1 MAPRASWKGQ
11 LRLSLVSFP
20 IRLHNALTST
30 GQISLNQLHRDCGRR
45 LRQQMICPEHGP
57 VDRSEIAKGYEF
69 EKDKYVLID
78 DSDLEKI
85 KIETQKTIEL
95 LQFIDADELD
105 PIYHENYYF
114 VGPDGPVAQDAFRV
128 IREAMARNKKVG
140 IGRVVMSNREH
151 IVALWPEG
159 QGFMLATLR
168 YADEVRAAAPYFE
181 DIRQGDVDAAHLKL
195 AEQLIENHTAPLDM
209 TQFKD
214 RYQEALLAVIRAKIE
229 GSEPIVAQ
237 EEQAGQVIN
246 LMDALKASVQQ
257 ADRKKPPAPSIK
269 PAKAAKA
276 GKTKRA

>member
-20 IRLHNALTST
+20 IRLHNAITSA

-45 LRQQMICPEHGP
+45 LKQQMICPEHGP
-57 VDRSEIAKGYEF
+57 IDRSEIAKGYEF
-69 EKDKYVLID
+69 EKDKYVVIEEA
-78 DSDLEKI
+78 DLEKI
-85 KIETQKTIEL
+85 KIESQKTIEL
-95 LQFIDADELD
+95 LQFIDAGELD

-114 VGPDGPVAQDAFRV
+114 LGPDGPVSQDAFRV
-128 IREAMARNKKVG
+128 IREAMARNNKVG
-140 IGRVVMSNREH
+140 IGRVAMANREH
-151 IVALWPEG
+151 LVALWPDG
-159 QGFMLATLR
+159 LGFMLATLR
-168 YADEVRAAAPYFE
+168 YAEEVRSAAPYFE
-181 DIRQGDVDAAHLKL
+181 DIRDGDVDAGHLKL
-195 AEQLIENHTAPLDM
+195 AEQLIENHTAPLDLA
-209 TQFKD
+209 QFKD